1 MVVCQSPRTNS
12 AFGTRRSGLMWAS
25 GQRCVSNRTYAPLL
39 PAHLCD
45 LTASPAAQAV
55 RSLVADATPRS
66 SSADADLSAD
76 EIQLRDEERKKN
88 VAFHFVTTA
97 AKNLLEFGGVAVAE
111 VPFRETM
118 ILWS

>member
-1 MVVCQSPRTNS
+1 
-12 AFGTRRSGLMWAS
+12 
-25 GQRCVSNRTYAPLL
+25 
-39 PAHLCD
+39 
-45 LTASPAAQAV
+45 
-55 RSLVADATPRS
+55 
-66 SSADADLSAD
+66 LSAD